1 MEGSLCSIIIIL
13 TNPTTIET
21 WFLTSN
27 AVASSSVW
35 ICCSSTPRRH
45 SCQEVHHLT
54 IYRRYLKAGSMF
66 SLSGF
71 DVSLVNR
78 TGFPKS
84 RRTLKVSKSKSAAWP
99 SQHKYPASR
108 STLMLLETLTT
119 LLICRRLF
127 LNATSG
133 RQLYF
138 DKETNAEETYFT
150 KVEFVCPMKVTG
162 FNMDKGWCYVSCSR
176 CTKKLQRTVS
186 SFTWQPA
193 VTPMQLVSF
202 DMLDPKMSLFV
213 DFNGKVHILAGE
225 GENPEDTQLPLLLH
239 K

>member
-1 MEGSLCSIIIIL
+1 
-13 TNPTTIET
+13 
-21 WFLTSN
+21 
-27 AVASSSVW
+27 
-35 ICCSSTPRRH
+35 
-45 SCQEVHHLT
+45 
-54 IYRRYLKAGSMF
+54 
-66 SLSGF
+66 
-71 DVSLVNR
+71 
-78 TGFPKS
+78 
-84 RRTLKVSKSKSAAWP
+84 
-99 SQHKYPASR
+99 
-108 STLMLLETLTT
+108 MLLGTLTT

-150 KVEFVCPMKVTG
+150 SKYLVVLSLLRPDLFCSMTYPLHALTGYCPSLQAGLSRHWEHIISFTAEGLNLSGPMKVTG

-202 DMLDPKMSLFV
+202 GMLDPKMRSHR
-213 DFNGKVHILAGE
+213 HIS
-225 GENPEDTQLPLLLH
+225 N
-239 K
+239 

>member
-1 MEGSLCSIIIIL
+1 MFSKQTVLS
-13 TNPTTIET
+13 
-21 WFLTSN
+21 
-27 AVASSSVW
+27 
-35 ICCSSTPRRH
+35 RH

-71 DVSLVNR
+71 DV
-78 TGFPKS
+78 
-84 RRTLKVSKSKSAAWP
+84 
-99 SQHKYPASR
+99 
-108 STLMLLETLTT
+108 
-119 LLICRRLF
+119 RLF

-150 KVEFVCPMKVTG
+150 SKYLVILSLLRPDLVCSMTYPLHALTGYCPSLHIISFTAEGLIQEVEFVCPMKVTG

-202 DMLDPKMSLFV
+202 DMLDPKMRSHR
-213 DFNGKVHILAGE
+213 HIS
-225 GENPEDTQLPLLLH
+225 N
-239 K
+239 